1 MTNFFYDNL
10 QVNQW
15 KIGVFQTNHKRGNFN
30 VYNFDN
36 NSNSNNSN
44 LAVTIPR
51 GGSCGSLFADRIG
64 MWNFSFCVFV
74 GLNNTVL
81 PILVKCFVQV
91 TNLYSHWGPVL
102 PLFIMVCFLFVFVLF
117 FFVFCSLFLFLF
129 IYFFFTVTA

>member
-1 MTNFFYDNL
+1 M
-10 QVNQW
+10 
-15 KIGVFQTNHKRGNFN
+15 
-30 VYNFDN
+30 
-36 NSNSNNSN
+36 
-44 LAVTIPR
+44 TIPR

-117 FFVFCSLFLFLF
+117 CFLFFVFVYLLFFHSNSLMVENHDSIEEGEKFLVKWKPAKAFNSRCF
-129 IYFFFTVTA
+129 PG

>member
-10 QVNQW
+10 QVNKW
-15 KIGVFQTNHKRGNFN
+15 KIGVFQANHKRGNFN
-30 VYNFDN
+30 VYNFNN

-91 TNLYSHWGPVL
+91 TNLYSRGPVL

-117 FFVFCSLFLFLF
+117 FFVFCSLFLF

>member
-10 QVNQW
+10 QVNKW
-15 KIGVFQTNHKRGNFN
+15 KIGVFQANHKRGNFN
-30 VYNFDN
+30 VYNFNN

-91 TNLYSHWGPVL
+91 TNLYSHWEPVL

-117 FFVFCSLFLFLF
+117 FFVFCSLFLF

>member
-1 MTNFFYDNL
+1 M
-10 QVNQW
+10 
-15 KIGVFQTNHKRGNFN
+15 
-30 VYNFDN
+30 
-36 NSNSNNSN
+36 
-44 LAVTIPR
+44 TIPR

-91 TNLYSHWGPVL
+91 TNLYSRGPVL

-117 FFVFCSLFLFLF
+117 LFCFLFFVFVYLLFFHSNSLMVENHDSIEEGEKFLVKWKPAKAFKSRCF
-129 IYFFFTVTA
+129 PG